1 MTRMMCFGVAALM
14 LSTPPALAAQETAPA
29 TAAQEKAAPALTET
43 GGLVPLR
50 IQLVLSR
57 YQGEKRLSSAPYVL
71 WITANEREMTR
82 LRMGVEVP
90 VDMSAAQMNYRSVG
104 TNIDC
109 SATRPTAT
117 GPFKVRLNVTNTSV
131 LLRDPGEKD
140 AAPGVGLAPSFGSFS
155 AVFTILLNDGQ
166 TAQYTSA
173 TDPVSGEVLRVDA
186 TLNVLK

>member
-1 MTRMMCFGVAALM
+1 MTKMICTGVAALM
-14 LSTPPALAAQETAPA
+14 LSAAPTLAAQETAPA
-29 TAAQEKAAPALTET
+29 QEKAAPAPAET
-43 GGLVPLR
+43 GALVPLK

-57 YQGEKRLSSAPYVL
+57 YDGDKKLSSAPYVL
-71 WITANEREMTR
+71 WITANERETTR

-90 VDMSAAQMNYRSVG
+90 VAMNAAQTNYRSVG

-109 SATRPTAT
+109 SATRASAT
-117 GPFKVRLNVTNTSV
+117 GAFKVNLSINATSV
-131 LLRDPGEKD
+131 LLRDPDEKN
-140 AAPGVGLAPSFGSFS
+140 ASPGVGHAPSFGSFS